1 MIQCIIFYGQCTFF
15 KNKKSRGR
23 GLFGCYILRIKQRR
37 SQQKK
42 LAYAH
47 EPVIC
52 WVWKTRVEPTSLLDI
67 SAGTGVSDSGSF
79 PLLPQPN
86 ILPCRYATACI
97 SPQGQMFT
105 YVCIWTGERRRLI
118 CLYSAA
124 YLIMELNILME
135 LNIWHIIL
143 EKRHARQLLSP

>member
-1 MIQCIIFYGQCTFF
+1 MENEGGANFPF
-15 KNKKSRGR
+15 R
-23 GLFGCYILRIKQRR
+23 YIGWNACLWQW
-37 SQQKK
+37 
-42 LAYAH
+42 L
-47 EPVIC
+47 V
-52 WVWKTRVEPTSLLDI
+52 
-67 SAGTGVSDSGSF
+67 

>member
-1 MIQCIIFYGQCTFF
+1 MENEGGANFPF
-15 KNKKSRGR
+15 R
-23 GLFGCYILRIKQRR
+23 YIGWERVSLT
-37 SQQKK
+37 
-42 LAYAH
+42 
-47 EPVIC
+47 VI
-52 WVWKTRVEPTSLLDI
+52 RP
-67 SAGTGVSDSGSF
+67 
-79 PLLPQPN
+79 PPQPN
-86 ILPCRYATACI
+86 ILPYRYATACI

-105 YVCIWTGERRRLI
+105 YVCIWTRERCRLI